1 MTSTQS
7 ELRQRTALSWALD
20 PSMFL
25 SEVSGMALDP
35 WQVEAM
41 NYSGL
46 RLAMNC
52 SRQSGKSTIA
62 AARGFHSALFVPRS
76 LILLVSPS
84 LRQSGELFRK
94 CRDLLDWLPPW
105 LRPQLLEDNK
115 LSIQFENQSRI
126 VSLPGAE
133 ARIRGFSGADAVII
147 DEASRVAD
155 ELVYAVRPM
164 LSVSGGEL
172 ILGSTPWG
180 KRGYFFETMTGQDDI
195 WKRVEVNADQCPR
208 ITPEFLAE
216 EAAAMP
222 DAFYQ
227 QEYFCAFSDR
237 ASQIFSFDEIMSA
250 VTDEV
255 LPLFGQVDALVETE
269 AEADALYPLFDHPIE
284 GGANE

>member
-1 MTSTQS
+1 MNQT
-7 ELRQRTALSWALD
+7 EIRQRTALSWALD

-25 SEVSGMALDP
+25 AEVSGMTLDGWQIDAL
-35 WQVEAM
+35 

-62 AARGFHSALFVPRS
+62 AARGFHSALFMPRS

-94 CRDLLDWLPPW
+94 CRDLLDWLPRW
-105 LRPQLLEDNK
+105 LRPSLIEDNR

-126 VSLPGAE
+126 VSLPGTE
-133 ARIRGFSGADAVII
+133 TKIRGFSGASAVIV
-147 DEASRVAD
+147 DEASRVLD
-155 ELVYAVRPM
+155 ELIFALRPM

-172 ILGSTPWG
+172 ILGSTPFG
-180 KRGYFFETMTGQDDI
+180 KRGYFHKIMTADDDI
-195 WKRVEVNADQCPR
+195 WKRVTVTANECPR
-208 ITPEFLAE
+208 ISDEFLAE
-216 EAAAMP
+216 ERAEMP
-222 DAFYQ
+222 DQFYQ

-237 ASQIFSFDEIMSA
+237 SSQIFSWEEIQAA

-255 LPLFGQVDALVETE
+255 LPLFSQVAGVESS
-269 AEADALYPLFDHPIE
+269 AVEADALYPLFSQPND
-284 GGANE
+284 GGEDE